1 MPDNV
6 CQCFFFSE
14 IDAAEANFLIE
25 QGSESPTIQACD
37 SQNANIIPTIE
48 VSGVE
53 ESSNISMKNDANSS
67 GESNIP
73 EFSLSPNGLDKL
85 SPDRNSADRGSFTSP
100 RYGENSNGSPIT
112 ERGNVS
118 SGYALSLHDLSS
130 DQKNFT
136 SPSSGEDSKKSS
148 NKETSPS
155 SGYAMSLGEQSFDR
169 NFTDPRNITTSPSSG
184 DDSKNGT
191 DMEKGED
198 CARDLSKI
206 GTHSKCRSKSEYRSS
221 QSSPSEQGQRNI
233 KHLRAGESSKSKSML
248 KYASNTDS
256 KHKIKNEYRSSQSSP
271 SEQGQRNVKQ
281 LKSKEFSNSEYME
294 YDAYNRTRLN
304 ARDIHTEAEF
314 RFENRNIRFASY
326 RPPLPRPFPSAYPP
340 PHQPYMNPS
349 MHMQVQA
356 PYPVAYPQQYP
367 QPFHSNGNPATNV
380 PFVQANV
387 PERFPVAPRPH
398 ASTSYQ
404 SPNREESGS
413 LSKKSL
419 AEAEK
424 RDLQGNTIDVDVR
437 IEDWM
442 RGIPED
448 GTPPDEEPITQW
460 SAAENEENEGI
471 APVPEGPG
479 FPETS
484 PDERSSTEI
493 SEEENRRQRSLK
505 RPPRNN
511 KKGRPPK

>member
-14 IDAAEANFLIE
+14 IDAAEANFSIE
-25 QGSESPTIQACD
+25 QEPDLPTIQVCD
-37 SQNANIIPTIE
+37 SQNVNIPVIE

-53 ESSNISMKNDANSS
+53 ESSNISMKNDASSS
-67 GESNIP
+67 GESNIQ

-85 SPDRNSADRGSFTSP
+85 SPDRNSADRGSLTSP
-100 RYGENSNGSPIT
+100 RSGENTSGSPIT

-118 SGYALSLHDLSS
+118 SGYALSLHDQSS
-130 DQKNFT
+130 DQINFT
-136 SPSSGEDSKKSS
+136 SPSSGEDSKRSS

-169 NFTDPRNITTSPSSG
+169 NITDPRNITTSPSSG
-184 DDSKNGT
+184 EDSKNGT
-191 DMEKGED
+191 DMEIEKNG
-198 CARDLSKI
+198 ARDLSKI
-206 GTHSKCRSKSEYRSS
+206 DTDSRCRSKTEYRSS

-233 KHLRAGESSKSKSML
+233 KHLRAGETSKSKSML

-256 KHKIKNEYRSSQSSP
+256 KNKNEYRSSQSSP

-281 LKSKEFSNSEYME
+281 LKSKEFSNSESIG
-294 YDAYNRTRLN
+294 YDAYNRTRQN
-304 ARDIHTEAEF
+304 ARDIHIGAEF
-314 RFENRNIRFASY
+314 RFENQNIRFASY
-326 RPPLPRPFPSAYPP
+326 RPPLPRPFPSVYTP
-340 PHQPYMNPS
+340 PHQPYMNPP
-349 MHMQVQA
+349 MHTQIQT
-356 PYPVAYPQQYP
+356 PYPVAYLQQYP
-367 QPFHSNGNPATNV
+367 QPFHSYANSATNV
-380 PFVQANV
+380 PFVQANI

-404 SPNREESGS
+404 RPNREESGS

-424 RDLQGNTIDVDVR
+424 KDLQGNIIRVDVR
-437 IEDWM
+437 VEDWM
-442 RGIPED
+442 RGIPEV
-448 GTPPDEEPITQW
+448 GIPPDEEPIAQW

-471 APVPEGPG
+471 APVPEVPEGPG